1 MIQLC
6 LYCCNILS
14 IIKGLSC
21 ICDLTGSIESFAV
34 SGLENFDVFAIT
46 DRMRISCDGSISA
59 IYFGTHDNPGKQLSN
74 GPIFQIWRPHQQLSG
89 VFIHICDITN
99 STSSW
104 ECTTSTSDL
113 QLCTCKS
120 HVDNVRVC
128 SDDVIA
134 FKVSRSANVR
144 VAVTNSRQDF
154 TIYTTATMPFPTL
167 NTGFLGSYND
177 GSPYVSLDG
186 MDQLCCTVFNLMCVL

>member
-1 MIQLC
+1 MIGLC
-6 LYCCNILS
+6 LYYCNALS
-14 IIKGLSC
+14 VIKGISC
-21 ICDLTGSIESFAV
+21 ICDLTGSIDSFAV
-34 SGLENFDVFAIT
+34 SGLEDFDVFAIT
-46 DRMRISCDGSISA
+46 DRMRIGCDGSISA
-59 IYFGTHDNPGKQLSN
+59 IYFGTHDSPGKQLSN

-99 STSSW
+99 SSTSW
-104 ECTTSTSDL
+104 KCTTSDL
-113 QLCTCKS
+113 HTCKS
-120 HVDNVRVC
+120 HVDGVRAC

-134 FKVSRSANVR
+134 FKVSRSASVR

-154 TIYTTATMPFPTL
+154 TIYTTAIMPFPTL

-186 MDQLCCTVFNLMCVL
+186 MD